1 MKILMITIELPY
13 PPTSGGRMKS
23 WNMIKYL
30 SKRHDTS
37 LACIIKYGT
46 QDIETFKKAIDLQYF
61 FYQEASHNVRS
72 AGNLIKSYMAGIP
85 INVYRNKQPTLAR
98 QISQVADDFDVI
110 LLDHFESAQFVPA
123 SFKGKVVFHA
133 HNATY
138 LMWERFTRS
147 DAALSYRIATAIE
160 TSRIK
165 RYERDLC
172 HRADIVF
179 ASPNDIDDL
188 AAIGADRSKCRVT
201 YHLGDDSQLALPDM
215 VFEETS
221 KQLLYVGTLNWE
233 ANIDG
238 LLWFFE
244 SIWPEVLEK
253 DPDIVLKIVGKNPDP
268 SLIEAAKDLKNIEFT
283 GFVDDL
289 EPLFKHSRLFLAPL
303 RFGSG
308 IKVKVLNAMCRGIPV
323 VTTDVGAEGLEVT
336 SGEHLAIAN
345 EAESMASCIV
355 TLMQDKAQW
364 DHLATHSRQ
373 IIKDKY
379 NWNIVLGNMNQ
390 ELENLL
396 LADDKA

>member
-1 MKILMITIELPY
+1 MITIELPY
-13 PPTSGGRMKS
+13 PPTSGGRIKS
-23 WNMIKYL
+23 WNMLKYL
-30 SKRHDTS
+30 SERHQTS
-37 LACIIKYGT
+37 LACVIKYGT
-46 QDIETFKKAIDLQYF
+46 QDIETLKKLIDLNYF
-61 FYQEASHNVRS
+61 FYQEATHNVRS
-72 AGNLIKSYMAGIP
+72 AGNLIKSYIAGIP
-85 INVYRNKQPTLAR
+85 INVYRNKQPALAR
-98 QISQVADDFDVI
+98 QISQVANDFDVI

-172 HRADIVF
+172 RRADIVF
-179 ASPNDIDDL
+179 AAPNDIEHL
-188 AAIGADRSKCRVT
+188 VAIGAERSKCKVT
-201 YHLGDDSQLALPDM
+201 YHLGDDSQLTLQDM
-215 VFEETS
+215 VFKETS

-268 SLIEAAKDLKNIEFT
+268 SLIEAAKDLRNIEFT
-283 GFVDDL
+283 GFVEDL
-289 EPLFKHSRLFLAPL
+289 EPLYKQSRVFIAPL
-303 RFGSG
+303 RYGSG

-323 VTTDVGAEGLEVT
+323 VTTAIGAEGLDVQ
-336 SGEHLAIAN
+336 SGKHLAISNPLNNMSNDILNLINN
-345 EAESMASCIV
+345 EELWKTTSVQSREIV
-355 TLMQDKAQW
+355 KA
-364 DHLATHSRQ
+364 
-373 IIKDKY
+373 KY
-379 NWNIVLGNMNQ
+379 TWKIVLGEMNKYLE
-390 ELENLL
+390 ELT
-396 LADDKA
+396 A